1 MIIGDSFSSIFK
13 AAGLPSILSSRP
25 AAISGVALCCS
36 LPLCLL
42 QSLERLKFSS
52 LAGVGGLIYTAGFMT
67 FRQCAG
73 AYAPGGALFEA
84 TLPHMRPRFDAPP
97 SSVLGLVGTPRIF
110 VLVSILATAFLAHFI
125 APQFYTELAPKKLSS
140 SKASTFTAAT
150 PSTMPRFSW
159 LTAGGFGGAACL
171 TGIIMSQAEPGPR
184 HP

>member
-84 TLPHMRPRFDAPP
+84 TLPHMRPRFDALLSPE
-97 SSVLGLVGTPRIF
+97 SGGHAEDLRPR
-110 VLVSILATAFLAHFI
+110 LD
-125 APQFYTELAPKKLSS
+125 
-140 SKASTFTAAT
+140 
-150 PSTMPRFSW
+150 
-159 LTAGGFGGAACL
+159 
-171 TGIIMSQAEPGPR
+171 PR
-184 HP
+184 HGIPRPFHRSTILH